1 VAVKDFRDLLIWQK
15 AMELAEGIYRLCQ
28 GLPSNEAFGL
38 VSQLR
43 RAAVSIASNIAEGHA
58 RQSQREFNRFLLIA
72 RGSLA
77 ELQTQL
83 FLVERLGY
91 GDGGEVRDILSHA
104 EELGKMIRG
113 MQKTLGSTSPTLDSR
128 LSTPGS

>member
-1 VAVKDFRDLLIWQK
+1 MIKL
-15 AMELAEGIYRLCQ
+15 
-28 GLPSNEAFGL
+28 S
-38 VSQLR
+38 
-43 RAAVSIASNIAEGHA
+43 RAGVSIASNIAEGHA

-83 FLVERLGY
+83 FLVGRLGY
-91 GDGGEVRDILSHA
+91 EDKGELRDILNHA

-113 MQKTLGSTSPTLDSR
+113 MQKAIGFPPSTLNSR
-128 LSTPGS
+128 LSTPD